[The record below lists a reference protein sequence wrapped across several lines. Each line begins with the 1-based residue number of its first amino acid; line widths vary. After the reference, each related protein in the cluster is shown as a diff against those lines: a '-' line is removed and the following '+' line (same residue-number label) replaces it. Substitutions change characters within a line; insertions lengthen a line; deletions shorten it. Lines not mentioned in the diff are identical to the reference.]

1 MEIECSRQGKAQ
13 HYFLIL
19 SFKWKTAYGR
29 LWRMRKVL
37 GLGRQHIDL
46 EIMPF
51 TEEFL
56 LQ

>member
-13 HYFLIL
+13 CYVLIL
-19 SFKWKTAYGR
+19 SFKWKIEYGR
-29 LWRMRKVL
+29 LWRMRKVV
-37 GLGRQHIDL
+37 GLGGQHIDL